1 VLGSSGRPPPLMT
14 ESIQVVSDMP
24 ETPSGKILRRVPTAN
39 SNTLDKRDE
48 NTFANPDMIELI
60 RSE

>member
-1 VLGSSGRPPPLMT
+1 MLGSSGRPPSLMT

-39 SNTLDKRDE
+39 SNTLDKGDE
-48 NTFANPDMIELI
+48 NTLANPGLIELI
-60 RSE
+60 RLE